1 MPLTVQ
7 YCALCI
13 VRMGARAHICH
24 VHVILG
30 TQHTIIAEV
39 YLIYQ
44 GLSHVAQHID
54 ELNDY
59 ITMKKVMVTCNS
71 RYTHV
76 DHIRLYK

>member
-1 MPLTVQ
+1 MLLTVQ
-7 YCALCI
+7 YCALCM
-13 VRMGARAHICH
+13 VRMSARICH

-54 ELNDY
+54 ELNNY

-76 DHIRLYK
+76 HHIRLYK